1 MKNNFFLLLNLSNQ
15 ASTIDCSDSNSINYD
30 INQCG
35 DINGNKLDEPD
46 PYSDIELVFYIIIF
60 SFLFYK
66 FQEL

>member
-1 MKNNFFLLLNLSNQ
+1 MKNNLFLLLNLSNQ

-60 SFLFYK
+60 YK